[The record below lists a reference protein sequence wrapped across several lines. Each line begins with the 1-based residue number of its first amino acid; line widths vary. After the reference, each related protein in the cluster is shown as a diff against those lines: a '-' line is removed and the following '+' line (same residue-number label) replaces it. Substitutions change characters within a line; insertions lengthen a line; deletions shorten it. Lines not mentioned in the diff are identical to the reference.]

1 VSHDEPVIRIEVT
14 PEPSPD
20 EADALVAAI
29 AVYLSAG
36 VEQTVEPAAPV
47 VSRWVIEGRRT
58 AMSGLQSGSNQGWGR
73 GRPG

>member
-29 AVYLSAG
+29 SVYLEAS
-36 VEQTVEPAAPV
+36 VEEEVEPVPR
-47 VSRWVIEGRRT
+47 VSHWVMAGRRT
-58 AMSGLQSGSNQGWGR
+58 AMSGLQGGSEQGWGR